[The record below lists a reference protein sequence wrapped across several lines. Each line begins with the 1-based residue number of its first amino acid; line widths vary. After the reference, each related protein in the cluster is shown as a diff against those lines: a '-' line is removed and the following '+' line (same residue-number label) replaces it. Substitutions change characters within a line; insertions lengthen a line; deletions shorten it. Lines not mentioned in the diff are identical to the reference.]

1 MTWDRKQERSNAFN
15 KKKQAK
21 NKARTKNYRKSQLR
35 EKEDLDDIKE
45 WEGRL
50 SRDRN

>member
-15 KKKQAK
+15 RKKQAK
-21 NKARTKNYRKSQLR
+21 NKAKTKTHRKSQLR

>member
-35 EKEDLDDIKE
+35 EKEDFDDIKN
-45 WEGRL
+45 WKGRL
-50 SRDRN
+50 SRDTD